1 MEIKKIAV
9 LGLGIMGNGIAHVC
23 AQAGYEVWA
32 REINDSLVKNGLQT
46 IRKNLERG
54 LKKGRITEEE
64 IETIMTRIH
73 GTTDLKATVKDA
85 DIVIEAIIENMELK
99 KQVFRE
105 IAAMTPDHCIFASNT
120 SSLSITE
127 LASATKR
134 PDKFL
139 GMHFFNPVPVMKL
152 VEIIKGSETS
162 NETVQVI
169 DNLAKKL
176 GKETVLCNKD
186 TAGFI
191 VNRIL
196 IPWLNSALNTVYEG
210 IASPEDVDKAM
221 KLGTNVP
228 MGPLELLDFVGLD
241 TTLHILEYMKQELGP
256 TFQPSPWLK
265 DLVRAGRLGRKT
277 GRGIFDYRK

>member
-23 AQAGYEVWA
+23 AQAGYNVWA
-32 REINDSLVKNGLQT
+32 REINDSLVENGLKN

-73 GTTDLKATVKDA
+73 GTTDLKVTVKDA

-127 LASATKR
+127 LASATKH
-134 PDKFL
+134 PDRFV

-169 DNLAKKL
+169 DDLAKKL

-256 TFQPSPWLK
+256 TFQPCPWLK

-277 GRGIFDYRK
+277 GRGVYDYK

>member
-23 AQAGYEVWA
+23 AQAGYEVWV
-32 REINDSLVKNGLQT
+32 RDINDSLVEQGLKT

-64 IETIMTRIH
+64 IETILARIH
-73 GTTDLKATVKDA
+73 GTTNLRGTVKDA
-85 DIVIEAIIENMELK
+85 DIVIEAIIEDMELK

-134 PDKFL
+134 PDKFV

-162 NETVQVI
+162 DETVQVI
-169 DNLAKKL
+169 DDLAKKL
-176 GKETVLCNKD
+176 GKETVLCYKD

-256 TFQPSPWLK
+256 AFQPSPWLK

-277 GRGIFDYRK
+277 GRGVYDYK

>member
-23 AQAGYEVWA
+23 AQAGFDVWA
-32 REINDSLVKNGLQT
+32 RDINDSLVEQGLKT

-64 IETIMTRIH
+64 IETIMARIH
-73 GTTDLKATVKDA
+73 GTTNLKATVTDA

-105 IAAMTPDHCIFASNT
+105 IAAMTSDHCIIASNT

-127 LASATKR
+127 LASVTKR
-134 PDKFL
+134 PDKFV

-162 NETVQVI
+162 DETVQVI
-169 DNLAKKL
+169 DGLAKKL
-176 GKETVLCNKD
+176 GKETVLCKKD
-186 TAGFI
+186 MAGFI

-210 IASPEDVDKAM
+210 IATPEDVDKAM

-228 MGPLELLDFVGLD
+228 MGPFELLDFVGLD

-256 TFQPSPWLK
+256 AYQPSPWLK

-277 GRGIFDYRK
+277 GRGVYEYRK